1 MFEQIAE
8 LRKKRK
14 MDYTGFVIV
23 AVIVP
28 VYLLFAHLGK
38 EQMGKSA
45 ILVLTAVMFAI
56 RIYWDLRRRLW
67 FWATIL
73 SLLALHLPLRFL
85 LPWPSGWLPIEL
97 TLPVALADFLIV
109 LGAARLIGKHTSQ
122 SPPS

>member
-8 LRKKRK
+8 LQKKRK
-14 MDYTGFVIV
+14 MDYTSFVIV
-23 AVIVP
+23 AVFVP

-45 ILVLTAVMFAI
+45 VLVLTAVMLAI
-56 RIYWDLRRRLW
+56 RIRWDLRRRLW
-67 FWATIL
+67 FWAMIL
-73 SLLALHLPLRFL
+73 SLLALHLPLLFF
-85 LPWPSGWLPIEL
+85 LPWPAGWLPIQL

-109 LGAARLIGKHTSQ
+109 LGAARLIGKRIAQ